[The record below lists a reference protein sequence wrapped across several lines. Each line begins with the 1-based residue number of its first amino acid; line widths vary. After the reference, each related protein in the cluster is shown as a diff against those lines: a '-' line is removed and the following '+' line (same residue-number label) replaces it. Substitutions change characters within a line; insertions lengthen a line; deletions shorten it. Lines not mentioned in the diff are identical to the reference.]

1 MKNFILITGLLLVAF
16 TAVAAEKKEK
26 TLDPVGKMAGGLE
39 PTRTVVYKKVGER
52 ELKLHIFEPAGFK
65 ASDTRG
71 CFITIH
77 GGGWTGGEP
86 RRMYPFAAHFQKL
99 GWVGISVEYRLCKPG
114 SGVTPFEC
122 VKDGRSAVRYV
133 RAHAKELGI
142 DPQRIVISG
151 GSAGGHVAASTAMFD
166 GVDEAGEDT
175 KVSSV
180 PNAMVLL
187 FPVIDTSK
195 EGYGNAKCGKDWEKI
210 SPAHQVK
217 PGLPPTI
224 TFHGTG
230 DTTTP
235 FKGAQKFHDAMLK
248 AGNRSEL
255 FVNEGGKHGYLMF
268 DRAAYDDTMV
278 RAEAFLRALGML
290 EAK

>member
-1 MKNFILITGLLLVAF
+1 MKHFITIGLLVAAF
-16 TAVAAEKKEK
+16 TAVAAEKKDK
-26 TLDPVGKMAGGLE
+26 ALDPVGKLAASLE
-39 PTRTVVYKKVGER
+39 PTRTVVYKKVDDR
-52 ELKLHIFEPAGFK
+52 ELKLHIFEPEGFK
-65 ASDTRG
+65 PSDKRG

-86 RRMYPFAAHFQKL
+86 RRMYPFAVHFQKL

-142 DPQRIVISG
+142 DPQRLVTSG
-151 GSAGGHVAASTAMFD
+151 GSAGGHVAAATAMFD
-166 GVDEAGEDT
+166 GLDEAGEDT
-175 KVSSV
+175 KISSM

-195 EGYGNAKCGKDWEKI
+195 EGYGNTKCGKDWEKI
-210 SPAHQVK
+210 SPVHQVK

-235 FKGAQKFHDAMLK
+235 FKGALKFHEAMLK
-248 AGNRSEL
+248 AGNHSEL
-255 FVNEGGKHGYLMF
+255 IVNEGGKHGYLMF
-268 DRAAYDDTMV
+268 DRTLFDATM
-278 RAEAFLRALGML
+278 RKTEEFLTSLQML
-290 EAK
+290 EIR